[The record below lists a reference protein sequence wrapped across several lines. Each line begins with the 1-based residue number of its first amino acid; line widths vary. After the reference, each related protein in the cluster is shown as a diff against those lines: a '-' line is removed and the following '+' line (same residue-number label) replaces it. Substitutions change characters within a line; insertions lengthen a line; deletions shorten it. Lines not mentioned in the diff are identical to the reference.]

1 MSDWNE
7 SSHMSSSVFNSL
19 RLEGKFCD
27 AVIEVED
34 VTFEIHMVILC
45 RCSTYFLALWSRWSP
60 PDKKVFHIPG
70 LSPDMMQ
77 LVIEFAYTGLVS
89 VTEENV
95 QELLLAAD
103 QLNVMGVVQ
112 TCCDFLGEQL
122 CPENCI
128 GIFQVTD
135 TCLSPELRLKAYHF
149 IVDHFEEVVLSEEFP
164 QLSVQQ
170 LADILG
176 RDDLNVSEESAAFEA
191 ILRWIAH
198 EPEERKEHIAV
209 LLSKVRL
216 VLMSKDYVRLNVMSN
231 ELVKNNAECLHMV
244 KAVIEI
250 LSPIIRFRPS
260 AHLSNPLARPRLPN
274 AILLA
279 IGGWSGVDPT
289 NSIESYDV
297 STNLWMQVT
306 DQDVGPRAYH
316 GTAVL
321 NGSIYCVG
329 GFNRVEHFNSV
340 RRFDVSTRTWHGA
353 ASMEHRRCYVS
364 VAVLGECIYAM
375 GGFDGYSRLSTA
387 ERYRPETNQWNLIV
401 PMHEQRSDASST
413 TLHNKI
419 YICGGFNG
427 NDCLQTAEFYSPETN
442 QWTMISQ
449 MTCQRS
455 GIGIVAYADH
465 VYAVG
470 GFDGSVRL
478 SSAEVYNP
486 SSNTWQQVSHMLT
499 ARSNFGI
506 EVLNDR
512 LYVVGG
518 YNGRAPCSN
527 VEYYEATTEEWTEA
541 CPLDIS
547 RSAVSCCVLS
557 GLPNMAEYVF
567 PRDALAVVSLDDV
580 FVDCEDS

>member
-1 MSDWNE
+1 
-7 SSHMSSSVFNSL
+7 
-19 RLEGKFCD
+19 
-27 AVIEVED
+27 
-34 VTFEIHMVILC
+34 
-45 RCSTYFLALWSRWSP
+45 
-60 PDKKVFHIPG
+60 
-70 LSPDMMQ
+70 MMQ
-77 LVIEFAYTGLVS
+77 FIIEFAYTGLVS

-112 TCCDFLGEQL
+112 TCRDFLGEQL
-122 CPENCI
+122 CPKNCI

-149 IVDHFEEVVLSEEFP
+149 IVDHFEKVVLSEEFP

-170 LADILG
+170 LADILD
-176 RDDLNVSEESAAFEA
+176 RDDLNVSKESAVFEA

-198 EPEERKEHIAV
+198 EPEVRKAHIAV
-209 LLSKVRL
+209 LFSRVRL
-216 VLMSKDYVRLNVMSN
+216 VLTSNDYVRLNVMSN
-231 ELVKNNAECLHMV
+231 ELVKNNAECLEMV
-244 KAVIEI
+244 SSAIEI
-250 LSPIIRFRPS
+250 LSPIMRFRPS
-260 AHLSNPLARPRLPN
+260 VSQLHSPLPRPRLPN

-279 IGGWSGVDPT
+279 IGGWSGINPT

-297 STNLWMQVT
+297 STDLWMLVT
-306 DQDVGPRAYH
+306 DQDESPRAYH

-329 GFNRVEHFNSV
+329 GFNKVEHSNSV
-340 RRFDVSTRTWHGA
+340 RRFDVSTRTWHEA
-353 ASMEHRRCYVS
+353 ASMNHRRCYVS

-375 GGFDGYSRLSTA
+375 GGYNGHSRLSTA
-387 ERYRPETNQWNLIV
+387 ECYRPETNQWSLIA
-401 PMHEQRSDASST
+401 PMHDRRSDASST

-427 NDCLQTAEFYSPETN
+427 VDSLQTVEFYSPETN

-449 MTCQRS
+449 MTCRRT

-470 GFDGSVRL
+470 GFDGSVHQ

-486 SSNTWQQVSHMLT
+486 RSNTWRQVSPMLT
-499 ARSNFGI
+499 SRSFFGI
-506 EVLNDR
+506 EVLNNR
-512 LYVVGG
+512 IYVVGG
-518 YNGRAPCSN
+518 HNGRSFYSK
-527 VEYYEATTEEWTEA
+527 VEYYDATNDEWTEA
-541 CPLDIS
+541 RHMDIC

-557 GLPNMAEYVF
+557 GLPNMDEYVF
-567 PRDALAVVSLDDV
+567 PRDSLSIISLDDV
-580 FVDCEDS
+580 SVDSEESSEHF

>member
-1 MSDWNE
+1 
-7 SSHMSSSVFNSL
+7 
-19 RLEGKFCD
+19 
-27 AVIEVED
+27 
-34 VTFEIHMVILC
+34 
-45 RCSTYFLALWSRWSP
+45 
-60 PDKKVFHIPG
+60 
-70 LSPDMMQ
+70 MMQ
-77 LVIEFAYTGLVS
+77 LIVEFAYTGLVS

-103 QLNVMGVVQ
+103 QLNVTGVVQ

-128 GIFQVTD
+128 GIFQFTD
-135 TCLSPELRLKAYHF
+135 TCLSPKLRLKAYHF
-149 IVDHFEEVVLSEEFP
+149 IVDHFEEVVSSEEFP

-198 EPEERKEHIAV
+198 EPEERKADIAL

-216 VLMSKDYVRLNVMSN
+216 VLMSMDYVRFNVMSN

-244 KAVIEI
+244 RAVIEV
-250 LSPIIRFRPS
+250 LSPIMRFRPS
-260 AHLSNPLARPRLPN
+260 ARLSNPLARPRLPN

-279 IGGWSGVDPT
+279 IGGWSGSNPT

-297 STNLWMQVT
+297 STDLWMQVT
-306 DQDVGPRAYH
+306 DQDVDPRAYH
-316 GTAVL
+316 STAVL

-329 GFNRVEHFNSV
+329 GRCNRFENFNSV
-340 RRFDVSTRTWHGA
+340 SRFDVSTRTWHEA
-353 ASMEHRRCYVS
+353 APMYHRRCYVS

-375 GGFDGYSRLSTA
+375 GGFNGRSRLSSA
-387 ERYRPETNQWNLIV
+387 ERYRPETNQWSLIA
-401 PMHEQRSDASST
+401 PMHEHRSDGSST

-427 NDCLQTAEFYSPETN
+427 TDYLQTAESYSPETN
-442 QWTMISQ
+442 QWTMIGQ
-449 MTCQRS
+449 MTWQRS
-455 GIGIVAYADH
+455 GIGIIAYEDH

-478 SSAEVYNP
+478 NSAEVYNP
-486 SSNTWQQVSHMLT
+486 GSNTWRQVSNMLT
-499 ARSNFGI
+499 ARSNFGV
-506 EVLNDR
+506 EVLNKR

-518 YNGRAPCSN
+518 CNGHGICTN
-527 VEYYEATTEEWTEA
+527 VEYYNATTDEWTEA

-547 RSAVSCCVLS
+547 RSGVSCCVLS
-557 GLPNMAEYVF
+557 GLPNIAEYIF
-567 PRDALAVVSLDDV
+567 PRDSLALVSLDDV
-580 FVDCEDS
+580 SADSDDSSEHS